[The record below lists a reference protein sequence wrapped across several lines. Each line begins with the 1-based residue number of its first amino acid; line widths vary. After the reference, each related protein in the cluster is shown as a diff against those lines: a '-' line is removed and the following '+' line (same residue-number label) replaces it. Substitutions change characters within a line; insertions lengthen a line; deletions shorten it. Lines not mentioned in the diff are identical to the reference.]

1 MSLDYNFAWAV
12 RDTVIVSIMNSENLG
27 HWESQMKS
35 LGVNEWTKLL
45 WQQNNSGQLP
55 HWQEMV
61 KKVWKENQKR
71 YRWSDGGQLDKRDGE
86 DVQRNNKSLLNI
98 QA

>member
-1 MSLDYNFAWAV
+1 
-12 RDTVIVSIMNSENLG
+12 MNEAALT
-27 HWESQMKS
+27 
-35 LGVNEWTKLL
+35 TK
-45 WQQNNSGQLP
+45 P

-71 YRWSDGGQLDKRDGE
+71 YQWSDGGQLDKRDGE
-86 DVQRNNKSLLNI
+86 DVQWNNKSLLNI